1 MSGLARSQKPV
12 SDRGYFPSPCLH
24 MALPP
29 SSQAVCSIL
38 ILFERA
44 ETAIFKYLNTYYVQ
58 GQDCFAGHYPFAF
71 SSLLSLSSA
80 QLCMER
86 QLKASWAPWQLA
98 LVWVHPMGAE
108 EMGRPGY
115 FSLFLSPSG
124 VISSLFP
131 GHDTSS
137 APPQSSATDGKI
149 QCLSRFSPM
158 APIKGRGE
166 STSPALHVPWKGPP
180 LLLMPELSC

>member
-1 MSGLARSQKPV
+1 
-12 SDRGYFPSPCLH
+12 

-38 ILFERA
+38 FLFEGLKHHLQIS
-44 ETAIFKYLNTYYVQ
+44 EYLLCTG
-58 GQDCFAGHYPFAF
+58 GQDCFAGHYLFAF

-108 EMGRPGY
+108 MGDQATSLCSSPQVLSHPY
-115 FSLFLSPSG
+115 FQVMIPALL
-124 VISSLFP
+124 
-131 GHDTSS
+131 
-137 APPQSSATDGKI
+137 AQSSATDGKI

-166 STSPALHVPWKGPP
+166 SLPLQPSMSPGRGLHY
-180 LLLMPELSC
+180 C

>member
-1 MSGLARSQKPV
+1 MKFLNLLGVRRLSVTEATFHLPV
-12 SDRGYFPSPCLH
+12 STWPCPLRPRRSAPFCSSLRENRNCH
-24 MALPP
+24 LQISEYLLCARPGLLCWSLP
-29 SSQAVCSIL
+29 VC
-38 ILFERA
+38 
-44 ETAIFKYLNTYYVQ
+44 
-58 GQDCFAGHYPFAF
+58 F

-124 VISSLFP
+124 VISSLFQ

-166 STSPALHVPWKGPP
+166 STSSPPCPRKGSLHY
-180 LLLMPELSC
+180 C